1 MFMKILLKFI
11 AVDLNLIS
19 FTPQHL
25 TATFQQVQGLIPRY
39 LRYVQI
45 FPCRIRSDKIL
56 LTLHIIFNT
65 TLKSINKIK

>member
-1 MFMKILLKFI
+1 MMFMKILLKFI

-45 FPCRIRSDKIL
+45 FPMQDS
-56 LTLHIIFNT
+56 FGQNPPN
-65 TLKSINKIK
+65 SPYNF